1 MNLLFESTYSLELVN
16 NSDDNIQKQAYS
28 NKKI

>member
-16 NSDDNIQKQAYS
+16 NSDDNIQKQAYT